1 MSKWINLEHQLPKP
15 YKDVLLYIPCNWG
28 SAFDE
33 GCMCVGSFDRKNNC
47 FLLNSVNGMQD
58 LSDYINDKECFN
70 NKKPIQLINF
80 PSCDLCRIN
89 FEPSHWHPLPR
100 KPFIHLKY
108 VPSKKFTNSLYKKD
122 NFISKFLNK
131 LRNIFNEKNTL

>member
-89 FEPSHWHPLPR
+89 FEPSHWKPLPL
-100 KPFIHLKY
+100 KPVNLFK
-108 VPSKKFTNSLYKKD
+108 N
-122 NFISKFLNK
+122 NK
-131 LRNIFNEKNTL
+131 LKKIWKIIKDYFNEEDTL